1 MRNRHFIFLQGM
13 PCSFFSELASSL
25 QSNGAKVSRI
35 NLCFADWLFWKLPDA
50 TNYRGSLKEWP
61 SFFEQFIE
69 RHGIT
74 DLILVGEQR
83 KYHKEAVAVAKAKG
97 LRVTVTDFGY
107 LRPDW
112 ITFEQNGMSG
122 NSCFPKDPALIEQ
135 QAKGLKLPDL
145 SKKYQDSN
153 FAMGLGDIVSMYGN
167 LLLWFLYPHYQR
179 SDARPHP
186 LIYNAGG
193 LVRSLTNKYRNRN
206 ANSQFAKLKASE
218 APYFVYPL
226 QLEHDFQLIA
236 YSPFKNQ
243 SEAIEKVIAS
253 FATSPAA
260 YALII
265 KSHPWDPGLKNWR
278 KVTQQL
284 AKKHQCAE
292 RIHYLDGGNL
302 DEMMQFSKGVI
313 TINSTS
319 GIKALQFE
327 KPVKVLG
334 QAIYAVD
341 GLTHQGNINDFWRH
355 PIPPEPKLL
364 DNFLKLLASNY
375 QIRGSFFCQ
384 QGRTA
389 AVCNA
394 KTYLETR
401 P

>member
-1 MRNRHFIFLQGM
+1 MRNRHFLFLQGM

-25 QSNGAKVSRI
+25 QSDGAKISRI
-35 NLCFADWLFWKLPDA
+35 NLCFADWLFWKLPGA
-50 TNYRGSLKEWP
+50 TNYRGTLKEWP
-61 SFFEQFIE
+61 SFFQKFIE
-69 RHGIT
+69 LHAVT

-83 KYHKEAVAVAKAKG
+83 KYHKEAVAIAQTKG
-97 LRVTVTDFGY
+97 LHVTVTDFGY

-122 NSCFPKDPALIEQ
+122 NSCFPKDPAIIEK
-135 QAKGLKLPDL
+135 QAKGLELPDL
-145 SKKYQDSN
+145 TKKYQDSN

-193 LVRSLTNKYRNRN
+193 LVRSLTNRFRNRK
-206 ANSQFAKLKASE
+206 ANSQFAKIKASE

-253 FATSPAA
+253 FATSPST
-260 YALII
+260 YVLII

-278 KVTQQL
+278 NVIQQL
-284 AKKHQCAE
+284 AKKYQCAE
-292 RIHYLDGGNL
+292 RINYLDGGNL
-302 DEMMQFSKGVI
+302 DEMMQFSKGII
-313 TINSTS
+313 TINSSS
-319 GIKALQFE
+319 GVKALQLGS
-327 KPVKVLG
+327 PVKVLG
-334 QAIYAVD
+334 QAIYDVV
-341 GLTHQGNINDFWRH
+341 GLTHQGNINDFWH
-355 PIPPEPKLL
+355 QFNPPEPKLL

-375 QIRGSFFCQ
+375 QIHGSFFCP
-384 QGRTA
+384 QGRIA
-389 AVCNA
+389 AVYNA
-394 KTYLETR
+394 KTYLETL